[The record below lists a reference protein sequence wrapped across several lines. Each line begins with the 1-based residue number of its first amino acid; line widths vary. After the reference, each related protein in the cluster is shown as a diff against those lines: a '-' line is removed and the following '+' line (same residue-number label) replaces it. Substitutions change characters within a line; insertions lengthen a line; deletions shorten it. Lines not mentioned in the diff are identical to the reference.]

1 LNAVTD
7 LKIISVMTEYCIY
20 PSSVMKIG
28 SIFPIMLNTQNL
40 KFGVLIEI
48 LHDFVETSL
57 QLQKISVLLAV
68 SRRRI
73 HRPVFFQGSVIG
85 KRYREEFFEPFIHH
99 LDDKELSLGY
109 FQQDG
114 ATTHITGVAL
124 AYLQF
129 CGNRVISLELNP
141 QFPPYSPDLTPLDF
155 SIFGYLKDQVPIQIG
170 I

>member
-1 LNAVTD
+1 
-7 LKIISVMTEYCIY
+7 M
-20 PSSVMKIG
+20 
-28 SIFPIMLNTQNL
+28 
-40 KFGVLIEI
+40 I
-48 LHDFVETSL
+48 LLRRRCNHKKLVW
-57 QLQKISVLLAV
+57 LLAV

>member
-7 LKIISVMTEYCIY
+7 NLSHDRILYLSFFSDGDWFHISDYDKHAKFKIWS
-20 PSSVMKIG
+20 
-28 SIFPIMLNTQNL
+28 
-40 KFGVLIEI
+40 IEI
-48 LHDFVETSL
+48 LHAFVETSL
-57 QLQKISVLLAV
+57 QPQKIRVRLLAV